1 MVFCVV
7 TVLYMCLKHFVDFS
21 LLFKRYIQQE
31 RLYPMKIQGCLLYM
45 RISDIQPTIS
55 LWEGQNIP
63 FDARKIFWLKNFD
76 IRPLILLMSVWVTG
90 VIHNKYEHLE
100 ISRVLAMVIHP
111 RIDGERVE
119 CSIIC
124 WRILFINC
132 DMKASLYIR
141 D

>member
-1 MVFCVV
+1 
-7 TVLYMCLKHFVDFS
+7 
-21 LLFKRYIQQE
+21 
-31 RLYPMKIQGCLLYM
+31 M
-45 RISDIQPTIS
+45 RISDIQPTIA

-63 FDARKIFWLKNFD
+63 FDARKIFWLKNFN
-76 IRPLILLMSVWVTG
+76 IRPLILLMSVWVTR
-90 VIHNKYEHLE
+90 VIHSKYEHLE
-100 ISRVLAMVIHP
+100 ISRVLAMVIHQ